1 MASYPIYPISA
12 ACPLPTIGW
21 SYTFNLAGII
31 EAGGSATPNAD
42 PPYSNTKEI
51 LIYNG
56 SEADPIYVGF
66 ILVYPTFPPAAG
78 DLANFLTRSTIV
90 PPGTGL
96 TLSVGPEGYR
106 VPLNT
111 NSQWAQAAG
120 VYGAYAGAPTI
131 DAFINPPPVKRV
143 GSGYNFVI
151 YAPTVTIAFDVN
163 VTYVQGPGGGGGQT
177 P

>member
-12 ACPLPTIGW
+12 SCPLPTRAW
-21 SYTFNLAGII
+21 TYTFSSPTII
-31 EAGGSATPNAD
+31 EAGTTANSE
-42 PPYSNTKEI
+42 PPFSNTKEI
-51 LIYNG
+51 LVYNG
-56 SEADPIYVGF
+56 STADPIFVGF
-66 ILVYPTFPPAAG
+66 ILVYPTFPPTPG
-78 DLANFLTRSTIV
+78 DLGAFVNSSTIV

-111 NSQWAQAAG
+111 SGQWAQAAA

-131 DAFINPPPVKRV
+131 DAFINPPPVTRV
-143 GSGYNFVI
+143 GSGYNFVL
-151 YAPTVTIAFDVN
+151 YAPTVTIGFDVN

>member
-1 MASYPIYPISA
+1 M
-12 ACPLPTIGW
+12 
-21 SYTFNLAGII
+21 I
-31 EAGGSATPNAD
+31 EAGGVATPTAD

-66 ILVYPTFPPAAG
+66 ILVWPTAFPPAAP
-78 DLANFLTRSTIV
+78 DLATFLNSSTIV

-96 TLSVGPEGYR
+96 TLSIGPEGYR

-111 NSQWAQAAG
+111 RAQWTSAAS
-120 VYGAYAGAPTI
+120 VYGFYAGAPVGNEF
-131 DAFINPPPVKRV
+131 AAQRV
-143 GSGYNFVI
+143 GSGYNFVL

>member
-12 ACPLPTIGW
+12 SCPLPTRGW
-21 SYTFNLAGII
+21 SYTFAAPEMI
-31 EAGGSATPNAD
+31 EAGGTTNAD

-56 SEADPIYVGF
+56 SSADPVYVGF
-66 ILVYPTFPPAAG
+66 ILVAAPAVFPPAAP
-78 DLANFLTRSTIV
+78 DLVTFLGSSTII

-96 TLSVGPEGYR
+96 TLSIGPEGYR
-106 VPLNT
+106 APLN
-111 NSQWAQAAG
+111 SRAQWAAASL
-120 VYGAYAGAPTI
+120 VYGPYVGGAVNE
-131 DAFINPPPVKRV
+131 FVGQRV
-143 GSGYNFVI
+143 GSGYNFVV
-151 YAPTVTIAFDVN
+151 YAPTVTTAFDVN